1 MKPISILLALTI
13 FTLPAFSQTPVD
25 TITVHKDARIDQL
38 IRKQT
43 EINEYTTRNARRTA
57 KGFRIQVINTTDRN
71 AAIEAK
77 TTVYRLY
84 PELKAYLL
92 YQSPYFR
99 LRVGNFETR
108 EEAEDYQRQLSR
120 EFKKNVYIVNDLIE
134 VNPDKSAELL

>member
-1 MKPISILLALTI
+1 MKPFAMLIAFALV
-13 FTLPAFSQTPVD
+13 TLSAFSQMPAD
-25 TITVHKDARIDQL
+25 TLTVHKDSRIDLL
-38 IRKQT
+38 IQKQV

-108 EEAEDYQRQLSR
+108 DEAESYQRQLAR
-120 EFKKNVYIVNDLIE
+120 EFKQNVYIVNDTIE
-134 VNPDKSAELL
+134 VNPDKSGEL

>member
-1 MKPISILLALTI
+1 MKPFAMILTFA
-13 FTLPAFSQTPVD
+13 FVTLSAFSQMPAD
-25 TITVHKDARIDQL
+25 TLTVHKDARIDHL
-38 IRKQT
+38 IQKQV

-84 PELKAYLL
+84 PELKAYLM

-108 EEAEDYQRQLSR
+108 DEAESYQRQLAR
-120 EFKKNVYIVNDLIE
+120 EFKQNVYIVNDTIE
-134 VNPDKSAELL
+134 VNPDKSGDL

>member
-1 MKPISILLALTI
+1 MKPFSMLIAFALV
-13 FTLPAFSQTPVD
+13 TLSAFSQMPAD
-25 TITVHKDARIDQL
+25 TLTVHKDSRIDLL
-38 IRKQT
+38 IQKQV

-108 EEAEDYQRQLSR
+108 DEAESYQRQLAR
-120 EFKKNVYIVNDLIE
+120 EFKQNVYIVNDTIE
-134 VNPDKSAELL
+134 VNPDKSGEL

>member
-1 MKPISILLALTI
+1 MKPFAMMITLALV
-13 FTLPAFSQTPVD
+13 TLAAFGQLPGD
-25 TITVHKDARIDQL
+25 TLTVQKDSRIDLL
-38 IRKQT
+38 IQKQV

-108 EEAEDYQRQLSR
+108 DEAENYQRQLAR
-120 EFKKNVYIVNDLIE
+120 EFKQNVYIVNDTIE
-134 VNPDKSAELL
+134 VNPDKSGER

>member
-13 FTLPAFSQTPVD
+13 FTLPAFSQAPVV

>member
-1 MKPISILLALTI
+1 MKPFAMLIAFALV
-13 FTLPAFSQTPVD
+13 TLSAFSQMPAD
-25 TITVHKDARIDQL
+25 TLTIHKDSRIDLL
-38 IRKQT
+38 IQKQV
-43 EINEYTTRNARRTA
+43 EINEYTTRNARRIA

-108 EEAEDYQRQLSR
+108 DEAESYQRQLAR
-120 EFKKNVYIVNDLIE
+120 EFKQNVYIVNDTIE
-134 VNPDKSAELL
+134 VNPDKSGEL

>member
-1 MKPISILLALTI
+1 MKPFALLLTCALITIS
-13 FTLPAFSQTPVD
+13 AFSQMPAD
-25 TITVHKDARIDQL
+25 SLTVHKDSRIDLL
-38 IRKQT
+38 IQKQV

-84 PELKAYLL
+84 PELKAYLM

-99 LRVGNFETR
+99 LRVGNFESR
-108 EEAEDYQRQLSR
+108 DEAETYQRQLAR
-120 EFKKNVYIVNDLIE
+120 EFKQNVYIVNDTIE
-134 VNPDKSAELL
+134 VNPDKSGEL

>member
-13 FTLPAFSQTPVD
+13 FTLPAFSQAPVD

>member
-1 MKPISILLALTI
+1 MKPFALLLTCTLITIS
-13 FTLPAFSQTPVD
+13 AFSQMPAD
-25 TITVHKDARIDQL
+25 SLTVHKDSRIDLL
-38 IRKQT
+38 IQKQV

-84 PELKAYLL
+84 PELKAYLM

-99 LRVGNFETR
+99 LRVGNFESR
-108 EEAEDYQRQLSR
+108 DEAETYQRQLAR
-120 EFKKNVYIVNDLIE
+120 EFKQNVYIVNDTIE
-134 VNPDKSAELL
+134 VNPDKSGEL

>member
-1 MKPISILLALTI
+1 MKPFAMLIAFALV
-13 FTLPAFSQTPVD
+13 TLSAFSQMPAD
-25 TITVHKDARIDQL
+25 TLTVHKDSRIDLL
-38 IRKQT
+38 IQKQV

-77 TTVYRLY
+77 TMVYRLY

-108 EEAEDYQRQLSR
+108 DEAESYQRQLAR
-120 EFKKNVYIVNDLIE
+120 EFKQNVYIVNDTIE
-134 VNPDKSAELL
+134 VNPDKSGEL

>member
-1 MKPISILLALTI
+1 MKPFALLLTFALITIS
-13 FTLPAFSQTPVD
+13 AFSQMPAD
-25 TITVHKDARIDQL
+25 SLTVHKDSRIDLLVQ
-38 IRKQT
+38 KQV

-84 PELKAYLL
+84 PELKAYLM

-99 LRVGNFETR
+99 LRVGNFESR
-108 EEAEDYQRQLSR
+108 DEAETYQRQLAR
-120 EFKKNVYIVNDLIE
+120 EFKQNVYIINDTIE
-134 VNPDKSAELL
+134 VNPDKSGEL